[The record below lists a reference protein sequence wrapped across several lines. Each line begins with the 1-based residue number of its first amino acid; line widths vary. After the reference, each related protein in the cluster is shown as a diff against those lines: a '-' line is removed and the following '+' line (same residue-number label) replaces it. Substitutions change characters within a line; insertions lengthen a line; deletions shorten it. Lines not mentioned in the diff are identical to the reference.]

1 MKQLVLTV
9 IGPDKPGLVD
19 SLSKTVLE
27 NHGNWLAS
35 NLSHL
40 AGHFA
45 GIVQVEVDETHLQTL
60 QDALASLEDL
70 SVKVELG
77 AQALISDVEKLTL
90 VITGNDRPGIVQEL
104 SSVIQH
110 KGANILHFTSKQ
122 QSAPNWGSPIFNAQA
137 TVTLPK
143 GMDADEVISALE
155 SIAND
160 IFVEAEVDESDS
172 HAYQPSEASA

>member
-19 SLSKTVLE
+19 ALSTLVLD

-45 GIVQVEVDETHLQTL
+45 GIIQVEVDEEHLQTL
-60 QDALASLEDL
+60 QDALNAIDELN
-70 SVKVELG
+70 VKIELG
-77 AQALISDVEKLTL
+77 AHDVIDKKEKLRF

-104 SSVIQH
+104 SSVIRH
-110 KGANILHFTSKQ
+110 KGVNIVHFNSKQ
-122 QSAPNWGSPIFNAQA
+122 QSAPNWGAPIFYAEA
-137 TVTLPK
+137 TVILPQ
-143 GMDADEVISALE
+143 GMRGDEIIEALE

-160 IFVEAEVDESDS
+160 IFVE
-172 HAYQPSEASA
+172 SEQEACA